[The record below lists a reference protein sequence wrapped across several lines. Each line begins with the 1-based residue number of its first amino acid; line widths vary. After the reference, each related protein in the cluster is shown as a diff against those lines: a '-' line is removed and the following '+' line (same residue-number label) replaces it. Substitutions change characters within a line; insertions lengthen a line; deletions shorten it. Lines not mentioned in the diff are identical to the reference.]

1 MVKETDERRRDLLEK
16 ARQNLTDK
24 FHPLRAALAK
34 QEDLGDLELFDT
46 LVDNY
51 EFELALHFLCDYLLE
66 QQGCGTD
73 IDTIERIAVLHSEM
87 EIQDNCVALLSAK
100 ARSAI

>member
-46 LVDNY
+46 LEGVN
-51 EFELALHFLCDYLLE
+51 L
-66 QQGCGTD
+66 
-73 IDTIERIAVLHSEM
+73 IV
-87 EIQDNCVALLSAK
+87 
-100 ARSAI
+100 